1 MFLFCTP
8 VCVGKVVVVV
18 FMKGAIVSSIF
29 KEFLGDRFK
38 AYSSDWLSSDVFI
51 NTKYFC
57 KIKCQNVLGS
67 GTSKK

>member
-38 AYSSDWLSSDVFI
+38 AYSSDWLSSDVLI
-51 NTKYFC
+51 N
-57 KIKCQNVLGS
+57 
-67 GTSKK
+67 KK